1 MKLRW
6 GCPGYALGCTGLPW
20 GCPDAALGPSW
31 AALGLPLQM
40 FWEVHELLRALH
52 IMRILCAL
60 HALCIPH
67 VLRSALRSALHGLA
81 CARVSELG

>member
-1 MKLRW
+1 
-6 GCPGYALGCTGLPW
+6 
-20 GCPDAALGPSW
+20 
-31 AALGLPLQM
+31 M
-40 FWEVHELLRALH
+40 FWEVHKLLRALH

-81 CARVSELG
+81 CARVSELGWLRGWLAGWQATTEP